1 MTTASISV
9 AFRVSSQ
16 EEEAL
21 VEGRSLTIMPLRFM
35 RFGQQFALYPDRP
48 EQSTSEKVLIRAWA
62 RCELCQNL
70 YESKSVDILAQ
81 LLNLSSEE
89 LSKIFSE
96 RGHIFL
102 AYLRVYLLPQ
112 PLEIPVN
119 PEGQFIPL
127 PQTFYFSDSSPVLDD
142 YTFTK
147 LKYHLENLEP
157 PEPLDIQIEKILE
170 EAELQYKLDSEKE
183 LAWIDKIA
191 KVGNSSG
198 GHEFEKLVR
207 KSFIALGFSNSNTN
221 PKASLDPEATGGAGG
236 IDLCCEHPYPV
247 VGECKASANG
257 SIPTE
262 VCSQLTYLGQGHFP
276 KYYEKAIKIIIA
288 AGSLNSHSNPIAVNS
303 KMNVIR
309 PETLEKLVKLKT
321 NYAGSINLWKLKD
334 CLKKEPFGEEAN
346 SKLVEFIETCERE
359 IKLEINLR
367 SQVIQTVKEEQ
378 EGQESVSVT
387 EIRATYNA
395 KYVTSPNFRLDD
407 QSMKEILIEL
417 SSPLVGYLGRVEEN
431 GKKVDRFYFLRD
443 LPIEKEP

>member
-16 EEEAL
+16 DTEAL
-21 VEGRSLTIMPLRFM
+21 IDGRSITIMPLRFM

-48 EQSTSEKVLIRAWA
+48 EQSESKTVLIRAWA

-70 YESKSVDILAQ
+70 YESQSVDVLAQ
-81 LLNLSSEE
+81 LLNLSPEE

-112 PLEIPVN
+112 PIEIPIN
-119 PEGQFIPL
+119 PEGQFVPL
-127 PQTFYFSDSSPVLDD
+127 PQNFYFSDDSPVLDD

-147 LKYHLENLEP
+147 LKYHLENLEL
-157 PEPLDIQIEKILE
+157 PEPLDVQIGKMLE
-170 EAELQYKLDSEKE
+170 EAELQYKLESEKE
-183 LAWIDKIA
+183 LAWINKIA

-247 VGECKASANG
+247 VGECKASASR

-276 KYYEKAIKIIIA
+276 EYEKAIKIIIA
-288 AGSLNSHSNPIAVNS
+288 AGSLNHHSNPIAIGN

-321 NYAGSINLWKLKD
+321 TYAGSINLWKLKD
-334 CLKKEPFGEEAN
+334 CLEQEPFGEEAN
-346 SKLVEFIETCERE
+346 SKLVKFIEACEHE

-367 SQVIQTVKEEQ
+367 SHIVQTVKEEQ
-378 EGQESVSVT
+378 GNNPSVSIT

-395 KYVTSPNFRLDD
+395 KYVTNPQQRLDD
-407 QSMKEILIEL
+407 KSTRDILIEL
-417 SSPLVGYLGRVEEN
+417 SSPLAGYLGREKGNDWES
-431 GKKVDRFYFLRD
+431 DRFYFLRD
-443 LPIEKEP
+443 LPTEKEP